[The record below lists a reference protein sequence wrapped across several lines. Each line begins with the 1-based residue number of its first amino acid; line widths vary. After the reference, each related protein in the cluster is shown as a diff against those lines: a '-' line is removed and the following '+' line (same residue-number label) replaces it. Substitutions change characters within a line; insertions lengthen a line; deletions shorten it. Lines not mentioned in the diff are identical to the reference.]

1 MAKVAKMVKVAI
13 LAILAKIDRTVSYH
27 IHVPPTSPQ
36 TSGIETYLFVYLP
49 DNWVD
54 NGIQCCGYL
63 SNN

>member
-13 LAILAKIDRTVSYH
+13 LAKIDRTVSYH
-27 IHVPPTSPQ
+27 IQAPPTSPQ
-36 TSGIETYLFVYLP
+36 TSGIETDLFVYLP

-54 NGIQCCGYL
+54 NGIQCCGYF